1 MHRLYEYGDIAV
13 FWDSEKCR
21 HAKRCVTGSPKT
33 FDFQRRPWIDL
44 TQAPTMEI
52 WQTIDKCP
60 TKALT
65 CVYTH
70 EVIVELDMDN
80 CRSVA
85 YMAAGSASKGNDA
98 SKPTEGSDDSSGID
112 NREKIGECDFRRS
125 GNEWIIY
132 HTEVSPEYGGK
143 GIAKRLV
150 YKLLEAAEREGATVN
165 PLCSYAAKVLSGE

>member
-1 MHRLYEYGDIAV
+1 MIMHRLYEYGDIAV

-33 FDFQRRPWIDL
+33 FDFGRRPWIDL

-70 EVIVELDMDN
+70 EVRIELDEDN
-80 CRSVA
+80 NRSVA
-85 YMAAGSASKGNDA
+85 Y
-98 SKPTEGSDDSSGID
+98 TID
-112 NREKIGECDFRRS
+112 NESGNSGQQVGECDYKKTED
-125 GNEWIIY
+125 GWVIY
-132 HTEVSPEYGGK
+132 HTEVSPDQEGK
-143 GIAKRLV
+143 GIARRLV
-150 YKLLEAAEREGATVN
+150 YKVTEAAERAGAKVI
-165 PLCSYAAKVLSGE
+165 PVCSYAAKVLEH

>member
-33 FDFQRRPWIDL
+33 FSFERRPWIDL

-60 TKALT
+60 TGALS

-70 EVIVELDMDN
+70 ETGIELDEDN
-80 CRSVA
+80 SRSVA
-85 YMAAGSASKGNDA
+85 LCNG
-98 SKPTEGSDDSSGID
+98 EQ
-112 NREKIGECDFRRS
+112 IGECDFRKTQD
-125 GNEWIIY
+125 GWVIY
-132 HTEVSPEYGGK
+132 HTEVMPEHEGK

-150 YKLLEAAEREGATVN
+150 YKILEAADKSKVKVIPT
-165 PLCSYAAKVLSGE
+165 CSYAKKVMSEEEPLCEA

>member
-33 FDFQRRPWIDL
+33 FEFGRKPWIDL

-70 EVIVELDMDN
+70 EVTVEFEKDN
-80 CRSVA
+80 CKSVA
-85 YMAAGSASKGNDA
+85 YKALDDPSGESKGQQ
-98 SKPTEGSDDSSGID
+98 
-112 NREKIGECDFRRS
+112 IGECDFERTPD
-125 GNEWIIY
+125 GWVIY
-132 HTEVSPEYGGK
+132 HTEVFPEFEGK

-150 YKLLEAAEREGATVN
+150 YKLVEAAEREGAKVI
-165 PLCSYAAKVLSGE
+165 PVCSYARKVLEI